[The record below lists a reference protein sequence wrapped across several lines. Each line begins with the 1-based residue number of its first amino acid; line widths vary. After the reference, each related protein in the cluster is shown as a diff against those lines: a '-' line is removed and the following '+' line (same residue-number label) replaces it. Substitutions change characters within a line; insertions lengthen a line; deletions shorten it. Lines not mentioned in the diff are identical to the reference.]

1 MLRIAAIVTTLF
13 WLAALVFVCF
23 NLRTVSG
30 EGGRYI
36 LEMATISVFGMAIV
50 EAIRDRSNVLK

>member
-1 MLRIAAIVTTLF
+1 MRIAAILTTGF
-13 WLAALVFVCF
+13 WIVALIFLLF
-23 NLRTVSG
+23 NLRTIGG

-50 EAIRDRSNVLK
+50 EAIRGRSLKLK